1 MTVDISALEK
11 WIGKTETVADALPVF
26 QARALAATLDREDAP
41 AAGDALPPLW
51 HWVYFADVFGNAA
64 LMENGHRRLGDF
76 LPPVPLPR
84 RMFGGAKLSFLRP
97 LRLGEPAQCATTL
110 ADVSVK
116 QGKSGTMVVLK
127 LRKAYSMSG
136 SAAIVEEQDAVY
148 REAPRPGEAPAAPI
162 APPTGALW
170 TREVRF
176 NEAILFRYS
185 ALLFNAYRIHYDRP
199 FAESQGY
206 AGLVVH
212 GQLIATH
219 LADLLRRHTDRAVA
233 SFQYRSVRPLVDTSP
248 CRLRGLPDGD
258 TVRLWAEDGDGALL
272 VDARAELASN

>member
-1 MTVDISALEK
+1 MAIDIAHLKS
-11 WIGKTETVADALPVF
+11 WIGRSETVADDLALF
-26 QARALAATLDREDAP
+26 QARALAATLDRSDALS
-41 AAGDALPPLW
+41 AGDPLPPLW
-51 HWVYFADVFGNAA
+51 HWVYFADVFENSG
-64 LMENGHRRLGDF
+64 LMDNGHRRLGDF

-84 RMFGGAKLSFLRP
+84 RMFGGARLSYRRP
-97 LRLGEPAQCATTL
+97 LRIGEPARCTATL
-110 ADVSVK
+110 SDVSVK
-116 QGKSGTMVVLK
+116 QGKSGEMVILK
-127 LRKAYSMSG
+127 LRKEFAD
-136 SAAIVEEQDAVY
+136 AAGPAIIEEQDAVY

-206 AGLVVH
+206 SGLVVH

-219 LADLLRRHTDRAVA
+219 LADLLRRESDRPLA
-233 SFQYRSVRPLVDTSP
+233 SFQYRSVRPLMDQSA
-248 CRLRGLPDGD
+248 CRLRGLPERDA
-258 TVRLWAEDGDGALL
+258 VRLWAEDEEGALL
-272 VDARAELASN
+272 VQAEAKLA